1 MEFTLSAPKEL
12 AERHMSETDIGKYR
26 TEFMR
31 DRDRI
36 LYSTAFRRLS
46 GKTQVFLS
54 GVDDH
59 KRTRLTHTLEV
70 SQIARTIS
78 KALKL
83 DEDLTEAIALGHD
96 IGHTPFGHAG
106 ERVLHEI
113 MTLNKVHLIENCPF
127 NNDGNDIEAIEALQ
141 GFKHNLNSLETTL
154 SMEYYRDNEKGLNL
168 TNFTLFGIKLHS
180 NLEYKNKNGL
190 DLKSLRYFSKWNS
203 HCKFKESVN
212 EAWSFE
218 AFVVKEADEI
228 AQRHHDIEDAIRG
241 DIITKSEVVKIIN
254 EKFGEYFTDSERG
267 MLVNLEKK
275 SNERF
280 ISSISKIIVN
290 LLVTRLVD
298 NSCENLE
305 IFKKTNNIKSNEDF
319 AALMVQKNH
328 NEVEKIISYGS
339 IDGECKFKDS
349 LKEFEDILSE
359 IIISS
364 YEVQKADAKGRYIII
379 KLFQAF
385 FNNPQQLPN
394 QCVVEFLLLVK
405 KYKDDSLIRKEIED
419 YGMGHIRK
427 IFKDYVTKMNDEK
440 LLLEQVCMMRV
451 ICNYIGG
458 MTDNYAIKMYKELY

>member
-1 MEFTLSAPKEL
+1 MEFTLAAPEEL
-12 AERHMSETDIGKYR
+12 IERYIRENDIGKYR

-78 KALKL
+78 KALNL

-113 MTLNKVHLIENCPF
+113 MTFNKEHLIENCPF
-127 NNDGNDIEAIEALQ
+127 DNDNNIGAIEALQ

-180 NLEYKNKNGL
+180 NFEYKNKTGW
-190 DLKSLRYFSKWNS
+190 DLKSLSYFSKWAD
-203 HCKFKESVN
+203 HCKFKDSVN

-241 DIITKSEVVKIIN
+241 EIITKSEVIKIIN
-254 EKFGEYFTDSERG
+254 EKFGEYFISPEKE
-267 MLVNLEKK
+267 MLDNLTEK
-275 SNERF
+275 SNESF

-290 LLVTRLVD
+290 LLVTRLID

-305 IFKKTNNIKSNEDF
+305 TFKKTNNIKAKEDF
-319 AALMVQKNH
+319 AALMAQKNYS
-328 NEVEKIISYGS
+328 EVVDIISYGV
-339 IDGECKFKDS
+339 IDGECRFKDS

-359 IIISS
+359 RIISS
-364 YEVQKADAKGRYIII
+364 YEVQKADAKGRYVII

-394 QCVVEFLLLVK
+394 HCVVEFLLLVK
-405 KYKDDSLIRKEIED
+405 KYNDDPSIRED
-419 YGMGHIRK
+419 IKKYGMGHIRK
-427 IFKDYVTKMNDEK
+427 VFRDYVTKMNNEK
-440 LLLEQVCMMRV
+440 LLLDQVCMMRV